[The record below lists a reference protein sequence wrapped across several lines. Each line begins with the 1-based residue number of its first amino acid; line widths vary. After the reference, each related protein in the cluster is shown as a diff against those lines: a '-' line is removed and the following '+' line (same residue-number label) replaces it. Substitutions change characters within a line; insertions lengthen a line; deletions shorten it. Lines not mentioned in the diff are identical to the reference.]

1 MAHVR
6 YIDEPNVGIFC
17 LRSVGCFLR
26 QVYDKLIITAA
37 YWNENISCKIQI
49 GLQRGL
55 FVTFRTFLFDW
66 FHQQK
71 AIEN

>member
-6 YIDEPNVGIFC
+6 YIDEPNVGIFF
-17 LRSVGCFLR
+17 LRSVGWFLR
-26 QVYDKLIITAA
+26 QVYDKLIITA

-49 GLQRGL
+49 GLQRVL
-55 FVTFRTFLFDW
+55 FVTFRTFLFYW

-71 AIEN
+71 AIDN